1 MAEITNNGANNVT
14 NNLKSKKTK
23 YIGIA
28 AVVILALWLISGYN
42 GLVSKDES
50 VSQAWANVQT
60 DYQRRANLI
69 PNLVKMIRKYTDYE
83 GSTLKGVV
91 AERSKATQVTI
102 DASDLTEEK
111 LQEFQKSRNELEA
124 TLGKL
129 LAITEAY
136 PELKASKQ
144 FEQFNVQLEGTENR
158 IKKSLDDFNKAVTDY
173 NLKVRRFPG
182 SIIASIFGFDKKA
195 KFEAEVG
202 ADKAPDIDE
211 I

>member
-111 LQEFQKSRNELEA
+111 LQEFQKNRNELEA